1 LITRPGSAG
10 LIALENSMKDQHT
23 KIKGYRDLS
32 QEEIDAMNKVK
43 SLGVQM
49 GAMIDYLAEMQTTDK
64 RWVAIVDGRLRRSN
78 IEKLDY
84 ELLVRE
90 NKQHEEE
97 PYYVGFKIYQGTSF
111 RTARPL
117 TELIT

>member
-1 LITRPGSAG
+1 MKYIQLFN
-10 LIALENSMKDQHT
+10 ENLV
-23 KIKGYRDLS
+23 G
-32 QEEIDAMNKVK
+32 EVVE
-43 SLGVQM
+43 SLGSFP
-49 GAMIDYLAEMQTTDK
+49 
-64 RWVAIVDGRLRRSN
+64 VAIVDGRLRRSN
-78 IEKLDY
+78 IEKLGY

-90 NKQHEEE
+90 NKQHKKE